1 MSEYKRLTTENPQ
14 GNMENMLNI
23 TKVINHEVYIRNW
36 NGEADLN
43 LVDYCKEQ
51 YKSIYGRSID
61 ADLEEKITAEE
72 FGEFMD
78 GDDLLSLFYWMAVGH
93 AELRVR
99 LSEYED
105 SSLSPEDIKKEYTN
119 NEPLSIDDLKQMDGL
134 PVWTNKR
141 CGVVRA
147 RPDKIPDIPAIHFNY
162 GWEWA
167 TDVLACG
174 PVYRHKPKLS
184 T

>member
-23 TKVINHEVYIRNW
+23 TKVINGEVYIRNW
-36 NGEADLN
+36 NGEMDLN

-78 GDDLLSLFYWMAVGH
+78 GDDLLSLFYWTAVGY
-93 AELRVR
+93 AELRER
-99 LSEYED
+99 LKLYED
-105 SSLSPEDIKKEYTN
+105 TGLSPKQAESVGLHKEKN
-119 NEPLSIDDLKQMDGL
+119 AKEGL
-134 PVWTNKR
+134 
-141 CGVVRA
+141 A
-147 RPDKIPDIPAIHFNY
+147 
-162 GWEWA
+162 
-167 TDVLACG
+167 
-174 PVYRHKPKLS
+174 
-184 T
+184 